1 MWSTQSRVTSGDER
15 DQGSYRYPSASAV
28 PEQLSAVSEHWSR
41 EVIDVT
47 TPRKTRVAVVF
58 GGRSS
63 EHAISCVSAGSILSA
78 LDPDQYD
85 VVPVGITREGRWLL
99 ASGDPAQLSIADR
112 RLPEIT
118 AASGSALVLP
128 ADPTAAGL
136 MVLDP
141 ADGVSS
147 LAGVDV
153 VFPALHGA
161 YGEDGTIQG
170 MLEMAGIPYVG
181 ANVFAS
187 AAAMDKEFAKKL
199 VAVEGIPVGA
209 YAVLRAGCSLSEADK
224 ERLGLP
230 VFVKPSRA
238 GSSHGISKVS
248 DWSELDA
255 AVAAA
260 RQIDP
265 KVLVEAAIV
274 GREIE
279 CGVLEGEAGGAP
291 EASLLSEIHVSGH
304 DFFDFEAKYLEAGS
318 YDIPADLPADVTRQV
333 QEYARRAFT
342 ALDCA
347 GLGRVDFFVTAANEI
362 YLNEINTMP
371 GFTPTSMFPLMWMAT
386 GLDYPKVVDRLIRTA
401 LRRGTGLH

>member
-1 MWSTQSRVTSGDER
+1 MSS
-15 DQGSYRYPSASAV
+15 
-28 PEQLSAVSEHWSR
+28 
-41 EVIDVT
+41 
-47 TPRKTRVAVVF
+47 PRKTRVALVF
-58 GGRSS
+58 GGRST
-63 EHAISCVSAGSILSA
+63 EHAISCVSAGSIMAA
-78 LDPDQYD
+78 LDPDEFE
-85 VVPVGITREGRWLL
+85 VIPVGITRAGQWVLT
-99 ASGDPAQLSIADR
+99 AGDPARLAIAER

-118 AASGSALVLP
+118 PETGKAVVLP
-128 ADPTAAGL
+128 ADPTANGL
-136 MVLDP
+136 MVLDAAAGP
-141 ADGVSS
+141 QALAD
-147 LAGVDV
+147 VDV

-187 AAAMDKEFAKKL
+187 AAAMDKEFTKKL
-199 VAVEGIPVGA
+199 ATAEGIPVGP
-209 YAVLRAGCSLSEADK
+209 YVVLRAGMSLSEADK

-238 GSSHGISKVS
+238 GSSYGISKVN

-255 AVAAA
+255 AVTEA

-279 CGVLEGEAGGAP
+279 CGVLEGETGGAP
-291 EASLLSEIHVSGH
+291 EASLLAEVRVASGH
-304 DFFDFEAKYLEAGS
+304 EFYDFEAKYLDDSAE
-318 YDIPADLPADVTRQV
+318 YDIPAALPPEVTRRV
-333 QEYARRAFT
+333 QDYACRTFT

-347 GLGRVDFFVTAANEI
+347 GLARVDFFVTPELDI

-371 GFTPTSMFPLMWMAT
+371 GFTPTSMFPRMWAET
-386 GLDYPKVVDRLIRTA
+386 GLEYPKLVSRLIRTA
-401 LRRGTGLH
+401 LNRGTGLH

>member
-1 MWSTQSRVTSGDER
+1 M
-15 DQGSYRYPSASAV
+15 
-28 PEQLSAVSEHWSR
+28 
-41 EVIDVT
+41 T

-58 GGRSS
+58 GGRST
-63 EHAISCVSAGSILSA
+63 EHGISCVSAGSILSA
-78 LDPDQYD
+78 LDPDEFE
-85 VVPVGITREGRWLL
+85 VVPVGITRAGQWVL
-99 ASGDPAQLSIADR
+99 ADGDAAQLAITDR

-118 AASGSALVLP
+118 ASSGSAVVLP
-128 ADPTAAGL
+128 ADPTGNGL
-136 MVLDP
+136 LVLDP
-141 ADGVSS
+141 TDGPRALAD
-147 LAGVDV
+147 VDV

-170 MLEMAGIPYVG
+170 LLEMAGVPYVG

-187 AAAMDKEFAKKL
+187 AAAMDKEFTKKL
-199 VAVEGIPVGA
+199 AVAEGIPIGPYV
-209 YAVLRAGCSLSEADK
+209 VLRSGVTLAEADK

-238 GSSHGISKVS
+238 GSSYGISKVT
-248 DWSELDA
+248 DWADLEK
-255 AVAAA
+255 AVAKA

-265 KVLVEAAIV
+265 KVLVEAGID

-291 EASLLSEIHVSGH
+291 EASLLAEIRVVSDH
-304 DFFDFEAKYLEAGS
+304 DFYDFEAKYLDDSCE
-318 YDIPADLPADVTRQV
+318 YDIPAGLPERVTRQV
-333 QEYARRAFT
+333 QEYACRTFT

-347 GLGRVDFFVTAANEI
+347 GLARVDFFVTPQFDV

-371 GFTPTSMFPLMWMAT
+371 GFTPTSMFPRMWAAT
-386 GLDYPKVVDRLIRTA
+386 GLEYPKLVNRLLRTA

>member
-1 MWSTQSRVTSGDER
+1 M
-15 DQGSYRYPSASAV
+15 A
-28 PEQLSAVSEHWSR
+28 
-41 EVIDVT
+41 I
-47 TPRKTRVAVVF
+47 VF

-63 EHAISCVSAGSILSA
+63 EHAISCVSAGSILAA
-78 LDPDQYD
+78 LDPGQYD
-85 VVPVGITREGRWLL
+85 VLPVGITREGRWVL
-99 ASGDPAQLSIADR
+99 AGNDPAALAITDR

-118 AASGSALVLP
+118 ADSGSAVVLA
-128 ADPTAAGL
+128 ADPTATEL
-136 MVLDP
+136 IVRDP
-141 ADGVSS
+141 ADGVST

-153 VFPALHGA
+153 VFPVLHGA

-187 AAAMDKEFAKKL
+187 AAAMDKEFTKKL
-199 VAVEGIPVGA
+199 AAAEGIPVGP
-209 YAVLRAGCSLSEADK
+209 YAVLRAGVSLSAEDK

-238 GSSHGISKVS
+238 GSSHGITKVT
-248 DWSELDA
+248 DWAGLEA

-291 EASLLSEIHVSGH
+291 EASLLAEIHVDAH
-304 DFFDFEAKYLEAGS
+304 DWYDFEAKYLEGGR
-318 YDIPADLPADVTRQV
+318 YDVPADLPAEVTREL
-333 QEYARRAFT
+333 QEYARRTFT

-347 GLGRVDFFVTAANEI
+347 GLARVDFFVTADHRI

-371 GFTPTSMFPLMWMAT
+371 GMTPTSMFPVMWAAT
-386 GLDYPKVVDRLIRTA
+386 GLEYPKVVDRLIRTA

>member
-1 MWSTQSRVTSGDER
+1 VSR
-15 DQGSYRYPSASAV
+15 
-28 PEQLSAVSEHWSR
+28 
-41 EVIDVT
+41 
-47 TPRKTRVAVVF
+47 PRKTRVAIVF

-63 EHAISCVSAGSILSA
+63 EHAISCVSAGSILGA
-78 LDPDQYD
+78 LDPDEFD
-85 VVPVGITREGRWLL
+85 VIPVGITKAGRWVLTG
-99 ASGDPAQLSIADR
+99 GDRSQLSIVDR

-118 AASGSALVLP
+118 AASGTAVVLP
-128 ADPTAAGL
+128 ADPTGSGL

-141 ADGVSS
+141 ADGPRA
-147 LAGVDV
+147 LADVDV
-153 VFPALHGA
+153 VFPVLHGA

-170 MLEMAGIPYVG
+170 MLEMAGVPYVG

-187 AAAMDKEFAKKL
+187 AAAMDKEFTKKL
-199 VAVEGIPVGA
+199 AAAEGIPVGP
-209 YAVLRAGCSLSEADK
+209 YAVLRAGQSLSDADR

-238 GSSHGISKVS
+238 GSSYGISKVA

-260 RQIDP
+260 RKIDP

-279 CGVLEGEAGGAP
+279 CGVLEGEHGGPP
-291 EASLLSEIHVSGH
+291 EASLLAEIRVISGH
-304 DFFDFEAKYLEAGS
+304 EFYDFEAKYIDDSCE
-318 YDIPADLPADVTRQV
+318 YDIPARLPEQVTRTV
-333 QEYARRAFT
+333 QEYARRTFT

-347 GLGRVDFFVTAANEI
+347 GLARADFFVTPDLDV

-371 GFTPTSMFPLMWMAT
+371 GFTPTSMFPRMWAAT
-386 GLDYPKVVDRLIRTA
+386 GLDYSKLIARLIRTA
-401 LRRGTGLH
+401 LARGTGLH